1 AGRRVRRNLTAG
13 CGQVCAVDGFAAR
26 TSTARKATP
35 NARRCMLSNGTSD
48 VMTQRRRRAPA
59 GKPRLPRGIARHFP
73 LMNDSTVWLKTLRA
87 PMAAAGGERAPTS
100 RRLRALMPSL
110 AEAGPHGE

>member
-1 AGRRVRRNLTAG
+1 LPGPSVTMNLTAR

-48 VMTQRRRRAPA
+48 VTTQGGRQGRMRAPA
-59 GKPRLPRGIARHFP
+59 GKPRLPRGIAHHFQ
-73 LMNDSTVWLKTLRA
+73 LMNHSTVRLKTLRA
-87 PMAAAGGERAPTS
+87 PMAAAGGEHA
-100 RRLRALMPSL
+100 RLRSACEPLC
-110 AEAGPHGE
+110 